1 MIFIERLE
9 LYLNPNKIA
18 CIWHDSAYDG
28 HLKISWVTTSGSK
41 NHVDRYKISK
51 KEKSAIELQLKE
63 AFNDKLDPN
72 LG

>member
-9 LYLNPNKIA
+9 LYLDPSKIT

-28 HLKISWVTTSGSK
+28 HFKISWVTTNGSK
-41 NHVDRYKISK
+41 NHVERYKISE

-63 AFNDKLDPN
+63 AFNDELDTN